1 MKNLVKTFIS
11 GVVAAL
17 LFSAV
22 AAPAAYGQYYK
33 PPQSDLDPTILII
46 DEKKFLGA
54 QLDGAIPIIRE
65 DGAQVALSSF
75 FGKPLI
81 IVLSYYTC
89 DGSCSIINNELVTLL
104 PDVGRVKAGKDFNIL
119 TLSFDK
125 HDNLKTTSAF
135 RKHVEGTE
143 KFKDSWT
150 FATFKNEKDL
160 KELTAKIGF
169 KFFWS
174 PQDKLFLHPG
184 AFLFFSP
191 QGRLIRILYP
201 PQAGASDVELA
212 VLDAKQG
219 NFRPTEIIN
228 FAVSLCYSYNFKEGK
243 YTLSIPIFVGFGAL
257 FIGVF
262 TMIGSITVFK
272 RRQRKISK
280 EGNTDDAQ
288 AT

>member
-1 MKNLVKTFIS
+1 MKHYIALTIGPIYKTLS
-11 GVVAAL
+11 NAKKTQELWASSY
-17 LFSAV
+17 LFS
-22 AAPAAYGQYYK
+22 YLMK
-33 PPQSDLDPTILII
+33 EII
-46 DEKKFLGA
+46 RKLTSGS
-54 QLDGAIPIIRE
+54 GAIPYNRFVVPYVDQKIM
-65 DGAQVALSSF
+65 DAS
-75 FGKPLI
+75 
-81 IVLSYYTC
+81 TH
-89 DGSCSIINNELVTLL
+89 
-104 PDVGRVKAGKDFNIL
+104 VGLF
-119 TLSFDK
+119 
-125 HDNLKTTSAF
+125 HDRFIYESQ
-135 RKHVEGTE
+135 
-143 KFKDSWT
+143 
-150 FATFKNEKDL
+150 NEKDL